1 MRELPRHKIRE
12 ALERGDYKSLSSLCL
27 ELLQTDDWL
36 DCWRK
41 MEQIV
46 EASGEYVLAKFLASA
61 YVLAQE
67 EIYKTLSPATREF
80 LARDVVICLEKTA
93 QVIAD
98 LSRRGGSGDTR
109 ARPGV

>member
-1 MRELPRHKIRE
+1 MRELQRLKIKN
-12 ALERGDYKSLSSLCL
+12 AIERGDFGELSRLCL
-27 ELLQTDDWL
+27 ELLETDDWL
-36 DCWRK
+36 EAWRK

-67 EIYKTLSPATREF
+67 EIYNVLSPTTRDF
-80 LARDVVICLEKTA
+80 LARDVVVCLEKTA

-98 LSRRGGSGDTR
+98 LSRQGGSGG
-109 ARPGV
+109 AHAQLSA

>member
-27 ELLQTDDWL
+27 ELLQASDWL
-36 DCWRK
+36 DSWRK
-41 MEQIV
+41 MEQIA

-67 EIYKTLSPATREF
+67 EIYSLLSTATRDF
-80 LARDVVICLEKTA
+80 LARDVVVCLEKTA

-109 ARPGV
+109 AQPGV

>member
-27 ELLQTDDWL
+27 EMLQTDDWL

-93 QVIAD
+93 QVIAG

-109 ARPGV
+109 AWPGV